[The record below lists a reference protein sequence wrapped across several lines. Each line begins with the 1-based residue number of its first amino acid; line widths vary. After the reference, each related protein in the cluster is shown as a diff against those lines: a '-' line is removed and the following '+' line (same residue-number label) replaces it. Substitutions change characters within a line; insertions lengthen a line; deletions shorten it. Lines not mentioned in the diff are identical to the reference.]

1 MEPQIIK
8 EEKNYLVV
16 NKPAGLV
23 VHSDGRTEEKTLCDF
38 LIKKYP
44 EIKGVGEPLELSDGS
59 QIERPGIVHR
69 LDRDTSGVML
79 VARTEDGFNFL
90 KNLFKNREVSKTYHA
105 FVYGNIK
112 EDSLIIDDPIG
123 RSKKD
128 FRQWMSGDKAR
139 GTLRPAVTEIEVLKR
154 SDKKDITFIEARPK
168 TGRTHQIRVHL
179 KSRNNQIVGDS
190 LYAPNREGL
199 LGFNRLALHSFKIS
213 FKNEEDQ
220 LVEYVAEYPPDFDKA
235 LKDFS

>member
-8 EEKNYLVV
+8 EEKDYLAI

-38 LIKKYP
+38 LIQKYP
-44 EIKGVGEPLELSDGS
+44 EIKGVGEPLELSDGTK
-59 QIERPGIVHR
+59 IERPGIVHR
-69 LDRDTSGVML
+69 LDRETSGVML
-79 VARTEDGFNFL
+79 VARTEEGFSFL
-90 KNLFKNREVSKTYHA
+90 KDLFKNREVSKTYHA

-112 EDSLIIDDPIG
+112 EDSLLIDEPIG

-139 GTLRPAVTEIEVLKR
+139 GNLRPAVTEVEVLKR
-154 SDKKDITFIEARPK
+154 SDNRDVTFLEARPR

-179 KSRNNQIVGDS
+179 KFRNNPIVSDG
-190 LYAPNREGL
+190 LYAPNREDL
-199 LGFNRLALHSFKIS
+199 LGFERLALHSYKIS
-213 FKNEEDQ
+213 FKNKDGQ
-220 LVEYVAEYPPDFDKA
+220 IVEYVADYPDDFEKA